1 MVAERI
7 LPDILDNVVDW
18 TGEIMRKMTTLGVLD
33 NQAMELSYDIV
44 RDGLLR
50 EVCKQVND
58 VMLTEAD
65 QRITKL
71 FEKK

>member
-7 LPDILDNVVDW
+7 IPDILENIVDW
-18 TGEIMRKMTTLGVLD
+18 TGEIMRKMTTLRVLD